1 MFDFISVTESVHLFH
16 TCSISTEIAS
26 HTVWNHV
33 RKHRRVPL
41 GQKHNTGISSLWA
54 QLEKGQREQW
64 ANCVPVGA
72 LQGNYVPAIHK
83 GGRIISRK
91 QVSLP
96 PTPSTWSNL
105 LETKGTL
112 SLWCTGKEVWQLQRS
127 RWHGQTEVPVW
138 GCKKKQK
145 NRKWNSQIKF
155 SSER

>member
-96 PTPSTWSNL
+96 PPHPHEAIYWRQR
-105 LETKGTL
+105 E
-112 SLWCTGKEVWQLQRS
+112 LWASGVQAKKSGNYSAADDTGRQKCQCE
-127 RWHGQTEVPVW
+127 GA
-138 GCKKKQK
+138 KKKTK
-145 NRKWNSQIKF
+145 NKTESGILK
-155 SSER
+155 